1 MRDSGAGVKRF
12 LVVENEPAIRE
23 VCLRVLTREGFG
35 VVAISGEVARDMLEE
50 KEYDLYMID
59 IGRSAV
65 NGKELYQF
73 ISEKHPGLIDRVIF
87 TSGDVMSGD
96 TQSFLEQTARPFLL
110 KPFTPDQLKTI
121 VRQTLWQIENEYQ
134 TRKNTDS

>member
-1 MRDSGAGVKRF
+1 VRDSGAGVKRF

-23 VCLRVLTREGFG
+23 VCLRVLTREGFD
-35 VVAISGEVARDMLEE
+35 VVAVSGEVAQDMLEE
-50 KEYDLYMID
+50 KEYDLCLID
-59 IGRSAV
+59 IGRPTV

-110 KPFTPDQLKTI
+110 KPFAPEQLKTI

>member
-59 IGRSAV
+59 IGRPAV